1 VATYA
6 EADMKTTAPS
16 SSNSVA
22 SEAGPQAID
31 QAADEHA
38 PSSLLSLSIK
48 NFAHLQ
54 SVNLDFGDLTI
65 LVGPQGAGKSLA
77 LQWLKLGLDGRQIV
91 EVLKQSGYTTDKPDV
106 LIEHI
111 FGEGMATAWH
121 SGTKVQFDGI
131 NITPKSLEGVGNGIE
146 KLFFI
151 PAHRALLISDGWAL
165 PFQKVPRTTPAVAR
179 LFSQNLYDRFSSKD
193 AGVLFPV
200 EKRLKREIRDQID
213 AAVFHGGTVGIQEDA
228 QHAKRLQLVHGAMH
242 LPFMTWTSGQ
252 REFTPLLLGL
262 YDLLPR
268 TKQRKHKTTNWIV
281 IEEPEMGLHPKAIT
295 AVLLLVLDLLWRGYR
310 VVLSTHSPHVL
321 TMVWMMQRLKESQA
335 DYRLVCKAFGT
346 DPGPM
351 MEVAKAA
358 LTKTYKVHLLAF
370 DQSGKVSSTNISS
383 LDPFDDDERVAE
395 WGGLT
400 QYSSA
405 FADAVSSAVNAA
417 DS

>member
-1 VATYA
+1 
-6 EADMKTTAPS
+6 MKTMAS
-16 SSNSVA
+16 SRSDSVA
-22 SEAGPQAID
+22 SEGDPRVMDPAVEEPT
-31 QAADEHA
+31 
-38 PSSLLSLSIK
+38 SSTLVSLSFK

-91 EVLKQSGYTTDKPDV
+91 QVLKQSGYTTDKPDV
-106 LIEHI
+106 LVEHI

-121 SGTKVQFDGI
+121 TNTRVQLNGV
-131 NITPKSLEGVGNGIE
+131 NITPKSLEGVGDGIE
-146 KLFFI
+146 RLFFI
-151 PAHRALLISDGWAL
+151 PAHRALLITDGWAW

-179 LFSQNLYDRFSSKD
+179 LFSQSLYDRFSNKD
-193 AGVLFPV
+193 SGVLFPV
-200 EKRLKREIRDQID
+200 EKRLKKEIRDQID

-268 TKQRKHKTTNWIV
+268 TKQRKHKTTDWIV

-295 AVLLLVLDLLWRGYR
+295 AVLLLVLELLWRGYR

-321 TMVWMMQRLKESQA
+321 TMVWMMQRLKEVQA
-335 DYRLVCKAFGT
+335 DYRLVCKAFGA

-358 LTKTYKVHLLAF
+358 LTKTYRVHLLAF
-370 DQSGKVSSTNISS
+370 DESGKVSSTNISS

-405 FADAVSSAVNAA
+405 FAEAVSSAVNAS

>member
-1 VATYA
+1 
-6 EADMKTTAPS
+6 MKTDASLISGTG
-16 SSNSVA
+16 A
-22 SEAGPQAID
+22 SEGEPLAED
-31 QAADEHA
+31 QAADE
-38 PSSLLSLSIK
+38 SSISELVSLSIK

-121 SGTKVQFDGI
+121 SSTKVQFDGT

-151 PAHRALLISDGWAL
+151 PAHRALLITDGWAFS
-165 PFQKVPRTTPAVAR
+165 FQKVPRTTPAVAR
-179 LFSQNLYDRFSSKD
+179 LFSQRLYERFSSKD

-200 EKRLKREIRDQID
+200 EKRLKKEIRDQID

-228 QHAKRLQLVHGAMH
+228 QHAKRLQLVHGSMH

-268 TKQRKHKTTNWIV
+268 TKQRKHKTTDWIV

-321 TMVWMMQRLKESQA
+321 TMVWMMQRLKEAQA
-335 DYRLVCKAFGT
+335 DYKLVCKAFGA

-351 MEVAKAA
+351 KDVAQAA
-358 LTKTYKVHLLAF
+358 LTKTYRVHLLSF
-370 DQSGKVSSTNISS
+370 TESGKVSSSDISS
-383 LDPFDDDERVAE
+383 LDPFDDDEHVAE

-405 FADAVSSAVNAA
+405 FADAVSSAVNAS

>member
-1 VATYA
+1 
-6 EADMKTTAPS
+6 MKIMAS
-16 SSNSVA
+16 SSSDSVA
-22 SEAGPQAID
+22 SEGDPRVMDPAVEEPT
-31 QAADEHA
+31 
-38 PSSLLSLSIK
+38 SSTLVSLSIK

-91 EVLKQSGYTTDKPDV
+91 QVLKQSGYTTDKSDV

-121 SGTKVQFDGI
+121 TNTRVQFNGV
-131 NITPKSLEGVGNGIE
+131 NITPKSLEGVGDGIE
-146 KLFFI
+146 RLFFI
-151 PAHRALLISDGWAL
+151 PAHRALLITDGWAW

-179 LFSQNLYDRFSSKD
+179 LFSQSLYDRFSSKD
-193 AGVLFPV
+193 SGVLFPV

-242 LPFMTWTSGQ
+242 MPFMTWTSGQ

-268 TKQRKHKTTNWIV
+268 TKQRKHKTTDWIV

-358 LTKTYKVHLLAF
+358 LTKTYQVHLLAF

-405 FADAVSSAVNAA
+405 FAEAVSSAVNAS

>member
-1 VATYA
+1 
-6 EADMKTTAPS
+6 
-16 SSNSVA
+16 
-22 SEAGPQAID
+22 
-31 QAADEHA
+31 
-38 PSSLLSLSIK
+38 
-48 NFAHLQ
+48 
-54 SVNLDFGDLTI
+54 
-65 LVGPQGAGKSLA
+65 
-77 LQWLKLGLDGRQIV
+77 
-91 EVLKQSGYTTDKPDV
+91 
-106 LIEHI
+106 
-111 FGEGMATAWH
+111 
-121 SGTKVQFDGI
+121 
-131 NITPKSLEGVGNGIE
+131 VGNGIE

-151 PAHRALLISDGWAL
+151 PAHRALLITDGWAL

-268 TKQRKHKTTNWIV
+268 TKQRKHKTTDWIV

-358 LTKTYKVHLLAF
+358 LTKTYQVHLLAF

-405 FADAVSSAVNAA
+405 FAEAVSSAVNAS

>member
-1 VATYA
+1 MA
-6 EADMKTTAPS
+6 S
-16 SSNSVA
+16 SRSDSVA
-22 SEAGPQAID
+22 SEGDPRVMDPAVEEPT
-31 QAADEHA
+31 
-38 PSSLLSLSIK
+38 SSTLVSLSIK

-91 EVLKQSGYTTDKPDV
+91 QVLKQSGYTTDKPDV
-106 LIEHI
+106 LVEHI

-121 SGTKVQFDGI
+121 TNTRVQLNGV
-131 NITPKSLEGVGNGIE
+131 NITPKSLEGVGDGIE
-146 KLFFI
+146 RLFFI
-151 PAHRALLISDGWAL
+151 PAHRALLITDGWAW

-179 LFSQNLYDRFSSKD
+179 LFSQSLYDRFSNKD
-193 AGVLFPV
+193 SGVLFPV
-200 EKRLKREIRDQID
+200 EKRLKKEIRDQID

-268 TKQRKHKTTNWIV
+268 TKQRKHKTTDWIV

-295 AVLLLVLDLLWRGYR
+295 AVLLLVLELLWRGYR

-321 TMVWMMQRLKESQA
+321 TMVWMMQRLKEVQA
-335 DYRLVCKAFGT
+335 DYRLVCKAFGA

-358 LTKTYKVHLLAF
+358 LTKTYRVHLLAF
-370 DQSGKVSSTNISS
+370 DESGKVSSTNISS

-405 FADAVSSAVNAA
+405 FAEAVSSAVNAS

>member
-1 VATYA
+1 
-6 EADMKTTAPS
+6 MKTMAS
-16 SSNSVA
+16 SSLDSVA
-22 SEAGPQAID
+22 CEGDPRVMDPAVEEPT
-31 QAADEHA
+31 
-38 PSSLLSLSIK
+38 SSTLVSLSIK

-91 EVLKQSGYTTDKPDV
+91 EVLKQSGYTTDKPDI

-121 SGTKVQFDGI
+121 TNTRVQFNGV
-131 NITPKSLEGVGNGIE
+131 NITPKSLEGVGDGIE
-146 KLFFI
+146 RLFFI
-151 PAHRALLISDGWAL
+151 PAHRALLITDGWAW

-179 LFSQNLYDRFSSKD
+179 LFSQSLYDRFSNKD
-193 AGVLFPV
+193 SGVLFPV
-200 EKRLKREIRDQID
+200 EKRLKKEIRDQID

-268 TKQRKHKTTNWIV
+268 TKQRKHKTTDWIV

-295 AVLLLVLDLLWRGYR
+295 AVLLLVLELLWRGYR

-321 TMVWMMQRLKESQA
+321 TMVWMMQRLKEVQA
-335 DYRLVCKAFGT
+335 DYRLVCKAFGA

-358 LTKTYKVHLLAF
+358 LSKTYRVHLLAF
-370 DQSGKVSSTNISS
+370 DESGKVSSTNISS

-405 FADAVSSAVNAA
+405 FAEAVSSAVNAS

>member
-1 VATYA
+1 
-6 EADMKTTAPS
+6 MKTDASLISGTG
-16 SSNSVA
+16 A
-22 SEAGPQAID
+22 SEGEPLAED
-31 QAADEHA
+31 QAADE
-38 PSSLLSLSIK
+38 SSISELVSLSIK

-54 SVNLDFGDLTI
+54 SVNLDFGDLTV

-77 LQWLKLGLDGRQIV
+77 LQWLKLGLDGHQMF
-91 EVLKQSGYTTDKPDV
+91 EVLKQSGYTTDKPEI

-111 FGEGMATAWH
+111 FGEGMGTAWH
-121 SGTKVQFDGI
+121 ANTKVQFGGI
-131 NITPKSLEGVGNGIE
+131 SITPKSLDGIGDGIE
-146 KLFFI
+146 RLFFI
-151 PAHRALLISDGWAL
+151 PAHRALLITDGWAL
-165 PFQKVPRTTPAVAR
+165 PFQKVPRTAPAVAR
-179 LFSQNLYDRFSSKD
+179 LFSQSLYERFSSKD

-200 EKRLKREIRDQID
+200 EKRLKKEIRDQID

-228 QHAKRLQLVHGAMH
+228 RHAKRLQLVHGSMH

-268 TKQRKHKTTNWIV
+268 TKQRKHKTTDWIV

-321 TMVWMMQRLKESQA
+321 TMVWMMQRLKEAQA
-335 DYRLVCKAFGT
+335 DYKLVCKAFGA
-346 DPGPM
+346 DPAPM
-351 MEVAKAA
+351 KDVAQAA
-358 LTKTYKVHLLAF
+358 LTKTYRVHLLAF
-370 DQSGKVSSTNISS
+370 DESDKVSSTNISS

-405 FADAVSSAVNAA
+405 FAEAVSSAVNAS

>member
-1 VATYA
+1 
-6 EADMKTTAPS
+6 MKTMAS
-16 SSNSVA
+16 SSLDSVA
-22 SEAGPQAID
+22 SEGDPRVMDPAVEEPT
-31 QAADEHA
+31 
-38 PSSLLSLSIK
+38 SSTLVSLSIK

-91 EVLKQSGYTTDKPDV
+91 EVLKQSGYTTDKPDI

-121 SGTKVQFDGI
+121 TNTRVQFNGV
-131 NITPKSLEGVGNGIE
+131 NITPKSLEGVGDGIE
-146 KLFFI
+146 RLFFI
-151 PAHRALLISDGWAL
+151 PAHRALLITDGWAW

-179 LFSQNLYDRFSSKD
+179 LFSQSLYDRFSNKD
-193 AGVLFPV
+193 SGVLFPV
-200 EKRLKREIRDQID
+200 EKRLKKEIRDQID

-268 TKQRKHKTTNWIV
+268 TKQRKHKTTDWIV

-295 AVLLLVLDLLWRGYR
+295 AVLLLVLELLWRGYR

-321 TMVWMMQRLKESQA
+321 TMVWMMQRLKEVQA
-335 DYRLVCKAFGT
+335 YYRLVCKAFGA

-358 LTKTYKVHLLAF
+358 LSKTYRVHLLAF
-370 DQSGKVSSTNISS
+370 DESGKVSSTNISS

-405 FADAVSSAVNAA
+405 FAEAVSSAVNAS

>member
-1 VATYA
+1 
-6 EADMKTTAPS
+6 MKTMAS
-16 SSNSVA
+16 SRSDSVA
-22 SEAGPQAID
+22 SEGDPRVMDPAVEEPT
-31 QAADEHA
+31 
-38 PSSLLSLSIK
+38 SSTLVSLSIK

-91 EVLKQSGYTTDKPDV
+91 QVLKQSGYTTDKPDV
-106 LIEHI
+106 LVEHI

-121 SGTKVQFDGI
+121 TNTRVQLNGV
-131 NITPKSLEGVGNGIE
+131 NITPKSLEGVGDGIE
-146 KLFFI
+146 RLFFI
-151 PAHRALLISDGWAL
+151 PAHRALLITDGWAW

-179 LFSQNLYDRFSSKD
+179 LFSQSLYDRFSNKD
-193 AGVLFPV
+193 SGVLFPV
-200 EKRLKREIRDQID
+200 EKRLKKEIRDQID

-268 TKQRKHKTTNWIV
+268 TKQRKHKTTDWIV

-295 AVLLLVLDLLWRGYR
+295 AVLLLVLELLWRGYR

-321 TMVWMMQRLKESQA
+321 TMVWMMQRLKEVQA
-335 DYRLVCKAFGT
+335 DYRLVCKAFGA

-358 LTKTYKVHLLAF
+358 LTKTYRVHLLAF
-370 DQSGKVSSTNISS
+370 DESGKVSSTNISS

-405 FADAVSSAVNAA
+405 FAEAVSSAVNAS